1 MMLAGLPLVFVG
13 VFTISVLAH
22 IVWRK
27 LLAAEASN
35 PIPAGKSDAK

>member
-27 LLAAEASN
+27 LRAAEASN